1 MKNLSARLLLMT
13 IGFVMLAEIFIFVPS
28 IANFRANWINEKLN
42 AAYLAILT
50 IDIAKNEEIPKK
62 LETRL
67 LHHVGA
73 ENINIKF
80 NGQRTAMI
88 NDIILHVDASYDM
101 RQNDPLTLISDAF
114 FTLFNSNKYMIGISG
129 NIAKAPDSD
138 IYIVIKEEP
147 LRHAMIDF
155 SWRIFLLSLIISII
169 TASLVYFTLRWIII
183 RPIGYISN
191 NMLAFSDN
199 PEDESRIIDN
209 SDRNDEIGIAQR
221 QLASLQRNIHN
232 TLRQKQH
239 LAALGTAVAKINH
252 DLRGILSSI
261 LLLSDRLE
269 NSHDPKVKHIAP
281 RLLLSIN
288 KAIDLC
294 GQTLNYVGKETTIS
308 NPMFFSPIEVIDEL
322 KLTLSDEI
330 TIKYQISKKV
340 TIKFDRQQIYRIF
353 NNLIQN
359 SIQAGA
365 ENINI
370 NATTENKW
378 IYINIIDDGPGLPP
392 RAKEKLFVPFEGS
405 ARKGGTGLG
414 LAIARELLN
423 TNGGDLILKNTNA
436 DGSNFQISLL
446 NVNI

>member
-28 IANFRANWINEKLN
+28 IANFRVNWINEKLN
-42 AAYLAILT
+42 AAYLATLT
-50 IDIAKNEEIPKK
+50 LNAAKNGQVSKE
-62 LETRL
+62 LETQL
-67 LHHVGA
+67 LNHVGA
-73 ENINIKF
+73 ENITIKF
-80 NGQRTAMI
+80 NGQETAMI
-88 NDIILHVDASYDM
+88 NNMTLHVDANYDM
-101 RQNDPLTLISDAF
+101 RQNDAITLINDAF
-114 FTLFNSNKYMIGISG
+114 ATLFHSKKYMIGIIG
-129 NIAKAPDSD
+129 NIKKAPESD
-138 IYIVIKEEP
+138 IYIVIKEKP
-147 LRHAMIDF
+147 LRYAMVDF

-169 TASLVYFTLRWIII
+169 TASLVYLTLQWIII
-183 RPIGYISN
+183 RPMRHISN

-199 PEDESRIIDN
+199 PEQESRIIDGSN
-209 SDRNDEIGIAQR
+209 RNDEIGTAQR
-221 QLASLQRNIHN
+221 QLSSLQRRIHN

-269 NSHDPKVKHIAP
+269 ISKDPEVKRIAP
-281 RLLLSIN
+281 TLLLSIN

-294 GQTLNYVGKETTIS
+294 GQTLDYVGKEITPS
-308 NPMFFSPIEVIDEL
+308 KPMVFSPIKVIDEL
-322 KLTLSDEI
+322 KLTLPSDI
-330 TIKYQISKKV
+330 TVKCQIPKGL
-340 TIKFDRQQIYRIF
+340 TIKFDPAQIYRIL

-370 NATTENKW
+370 NTLIENKW

-392 RAKEKLFVPFEGS
+392 RAKEKLFIPFEGS

-414 LAIARELLN
+414 LAISRELLN
-423 TNGGDLILKNTNA
+423 ANGGDLTLQNTNA
-436 DGSNFQISLL
+436 NGSVFQISLP
-446 NVNI
+446 I